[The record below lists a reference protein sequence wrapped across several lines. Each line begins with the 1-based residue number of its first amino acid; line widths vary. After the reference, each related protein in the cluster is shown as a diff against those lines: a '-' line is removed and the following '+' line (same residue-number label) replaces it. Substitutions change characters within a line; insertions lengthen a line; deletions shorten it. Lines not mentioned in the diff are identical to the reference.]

1 MRQAARVLMLATAM
15 AGLSSV
21 ASGYYYWTF
30 FPNHGGSF
38 VPVQAKY
45 DLAALTNSTVY
56 FFISDQGPSAL
67 VPGDSFPALVS
78 QIRAAAKVWDGVQTS
93 SLRVAFGGIS
103 TVGTPQTAPGIDV
116 VFNDNLPPG
125 LVALTR
131 LTLPNDLSG
140 VAAGTE
146 PFVPIQ
152 RATIQFFK
160 NLNAAQEPS
169 YNDFVFTTMVHE
181 FGHSLGLQHTMT
193 SAVMSTGPTRGTS
206 RSQPLAADDIAGVS
220 LLYPVNG
227 WLATTGT
234 IQGHVLLQSSG
245 VNMASVVALST
256 NGTVVSTLS
265 NPDGSYK
272 IAGLPAPGQYYVYV
286 HPLPPPQ
293 QGETTPANIVY
304 PVDAQENPFPA
315 NTQFDTQFFPG
326 TRDWTQATSLSV
338 SPGVLLDGI
347 NFTMQKRNGPVMY
360 AVTTYGYEG
369 QIAVAEPPFPVG
381 TRTRLVLSGPG
392 LATGGA
398 VTPGLSMT
406 AIGSYGTAEAG
417 SVAYYGRFSGYD
429 YLLVTVDANAEQQNA
444 NGAPVATP
452 VALAMTTANDL
463 YVLPAAMSVVATG
476 PPSVTSVVGVTDGQG
491 NPAAV
496 IAGANLSGSTR
507 LTFDG
512 TPGSIESVNSDGSLT
527 VAAPPGLGSYSAA
540 VAALANDGQSSTQAL
555 GASTPPVFTYAPQ
568 DGVFISVNQPN
579 LAAGTDVTL
588 DISGSGV
595 SFVDGQEVVGFG
607 SSDIAVKKVWVTNRG
622 HLRLN
627 VSVSPLAQG
636 GPVTLTVI
644 SGLQLVTLTGTVQIQ
659 PFTSGTQTLRAPVT
673 NLLTGL
679 DGVPVGGT
687 AVIGTSGLPSNLSGW
702 TLTIGGA
709 TTTFTQV
716 GASQLQAL
724 VPAGAS
730 IGLAMVQLTSPAGVS
745 LPPIL
750 MQIDGPPPVI
760 TAVLNASG
768 FPIDSAH
775 AAQAGDTIT
784 VGVVASS
791 NTFLPSQLGV
801 SVGGVLQSVQSITP
815 VGQSGAFTLTFIL
828 SALTPAGSP
837 PVMVGIDTEV
847 SAGFAMWV
855 RPADASQQTR
865 R

>member
-1 MRQAARVLMLATAM
+1 MRQAARVLVLAAAM

-21 ASGYYYWTF
+21 ASGYYYWNF
-30 FPNHGGSF
+30 FPSHNGSF
-38 VPVQAKY
+38 APVQAKY
-45 DLAALTNSTVY
+45 DLTALTGNTVY

-78 QIRAAAKVWDGVQTS
+78 EIRAAAQVWNSVATS
-93 SLRVAFGGIS
+93 NLRVAFGGIS
-103 TVGTPQTAPGIDV
+103 TVGTPQAAPGIDV
-116 VFNDNLPPG
+116 VFNDNIPPG

-131 LTLPNDLSG
+131 LTLPSDLSG

-146 PFVPIQ
+146 SFVPIQ
-152 RATIQFFK
+152 RATIQFYK
-160 NLNAAQEPS
+160 NLNAAQQAS
-169 YNDFVFTTMVHE
+169 YSDFVFTTMVHE

-206 RSQPLAADDIAGVS
+206 RAQPLAADDIAGVS
-220 LLYPVNG
+220 LLYPVAG
-227 WLATTGT
+227 WPATTGT

-265 NPDGSYK
+265 NPDGSYQ

-304 PVDAQENPFPA
+304 PVDAQQNPFPA

-338 SPGVLLDGI
+338 SPGTLLDGI
-347 NFTMQKRNGPVMY
+347 NFTMQKRSGPVIY

-398 VTPGLSMT
+398 VTSGLAMT

-417 SVAYYGRFSGYD
+417 SVAYYGNFSGYD
-429 YLLVTVDANAEQQNA
+429 YLLVTVDANAEQQNG
-444 NGAPVATP
+444 NGTPVATP

-496 IAGANLSGSTR
+496 IAGANLSGATR
-507 LTFDG
+507 ITFDG
-512 TPGSIESVNSDGSLT
+512 SPAGIESVNSDGSLT
-527 VAAPPGLGSYSAA
+527 VESPPALGSYNSV
-540 VAALANDGQSSTQAL
+540 VAALAGDGQSSTQAL

-568 DGVFISVNQPN
+568 DDPFISVNQPN
-579 LAAGTDVTL
+579 LAAGTDMTL
-588 DISGSGV
+588 DIFGSGV
-595 SFVDGQEVVGFG
+595 SFVDGQVVVGFG
-607 SSDIAVKKVWVTNRG
+607 SSDIVVKNVWVSTRG
-622 HLRLN
+622 RLRLN
-627 VSVSPLAQG
+627 VSVSPSAQP

-644 SGLQLVTLTGTVQIQ
+644 SGLQLVTLTATVQIQ
-659 PFTSGTQTLRAPVT
+659 PFTSGTQTLLAPVT
-673 NLLTGL
+673 NVQTGL
-679 DGVPVGGT
+679 AGVPVGGT
-687 AVIGTSGLPSNLSGW
+687 AVMGISGLPSNLSGW
-702 TLTIGGA
+702 TLSIGGTA
-709 TTTFTQV
+709 TTITQV
-716 GASQLQAL
+716 GANQLQAL

-730 IGLAMVQLTSPAGVS
+730 IGLALVQLTSPAGVN

-760 TAVLNASG
+760 TAILNAAG
-768 FPIDSAH
+768 IPIDSAH

-791 NTFLPSQLGV
+791 NTFLPSQLMIT
-801 SVGGVLQSVQSITP
+801 VGGVAQTVQSVTP
-815 VGQSGAFTLTFIL
+815 VGQSGAFTLTFVL
-828 SALTPAGSP
+828 AALTPVGSQ
-837 PVMVGIDTEV
+837 PVLVGIDTEV
-847 SAGFAMWV
+847 SSGVAMWV